1 LRGGWASEAL
11 TDLTGCPTKSNSI
24 EDMSYDDIWR
34 KLIEGY
40 EEGYLINASTQGEDR
55 WVDQGLTE
63 EDDHNYAGL
72 LPGHAYSIIQVKEVV
87 SQVGDYFKI
96 LNIRNPYNVFEWK
109 GDWSDNS
116 EKWTDEI
123 RQKIQPST
131 QEEDG
136 SFWMG

>member
-1 LRGGWASEAL
+1 MPQLKEKIG
-11 TDLTGCPTKSNSI
+11 TFYFI
-24 EDMSYDDIWR
+24 I
-34 KLIEGY
+34 LI
-40 EEGYLINASTQGEDR
+40 R

-123 RQKIQPST
+123 RQKIQPSST
-131 QEEDG
+131 
-136 SFWMG
+136 FFYIIF